1 MKTKIFNILALSV
14 FLAACCRTEQPKI
27 SLEEIDALFKEY
39 MPYLVDNYEEM
50 QIVLFETENGDVE
63 EMRVSA
69 NYVVTQI
76 IELTEPEDDDEERKT
91 IRSVQDN
98 YVTDARIMGTY
109 LTERR
114 KENTVLGV
122 FISLLTSGEQ
132 IKKVEIRTNREAV
145 SPLRTPAPAPTDN
158 TIVLQTDA
166 GWCLLERGVGI
177 VQIADTLGH
186 TWKLVE

>member
-1 MKTKIFNILALSV
+1 
-14 FLAACCRTEQPKI
+14 
-27 SLEEIDALFKEY
+27 

-145 SPLRTPAPAPTDN
+145 TPLRTPAPSPTDN